1 MPITLASF
9 RFGTGYDVHV
19 LRGQSTVPLS
29 KLLGVFP
36 KTGTICTFFEY
47 VNDRH
52 QTDVGIEF
60 RPVFRCDENAS
71 EFFNFGIHVNRT
83 DGTVSVDPGP
93 PPQHQPSNFIV
104 EATVTRNAGVP
115 APGEFPVTVIRIHVH
130 GSVDKIW
137 LTPQNLTI
145 RRPVATGDCKTPYG
159 FTVRAQFD
167 DGVVGDVTYSDQFD
181 LSPATHF
188 YVKPDEKERRVQLPA
203 SAGVGSHVPVT
214 VTTSAAWGSRAS
226 TGPHELIIAEP
237 WATEPA
243 VPQAEWLDGKAD
255 IMNGSVKPET
265 VPNVLFM
272 ATGFADMTVFKS
284 VVTMVQSNLVSDS
297 MVHPFDFLKTSMAYW
312 HLPIS
317 ASEDGPSV
325 QCEVAPFVRG
335 HTTFAA
341 PLPKAVPPP
350 STGEWSVANLIY
362 FAGLPV
368 PDDVNRTMPE
378 LNDRWDDVMTDIPE
392 RVVMLSVVD
401 DWLALAKRTFIDE
414 TDNFPC
420 MSIGSPPEAERSE
433 DWGMGLHSRRADDDE
448 RAAFLKRV
456 TAKPIGTMTPITLG
470 LPPPEDGLGN
480 LWAKDH
486 AAFPFD
492 ETRYVVAFTNSPVGR
507 ANSGIN
513 VRLTLSGA
521 DVDDSH
527 PGIPVTPVTDGR
539 NALRLALQVPSIA
552 TIFPDTWTTIVHE
565 IAHKFDLG
573 DEYVEDSDTYTLSGD
588 MDEANLTTAS
598 VVLKSDGS
606 VLLDKIKWNWH
617 RARKAVVTTGK
628 IVPLGAKRFQIPV
641 GFGAGFQLAVGDP
654 VLLRKRERRKVI
666 AGAPK
671 TSVEFK
677 IESLG
682 ADGDKIV
689 VSTTASVSSL
699 DDFGAGSVLY
709 KPFLAPSDVVPA
721 RPYLTLVSPAAE
733 RIMRDAIKGPLN
745 GIACNAA
752 TNAAVRAS
760 TEVPA
765 AADPQN
771 KVKPGDL
778 VPMVG
783 LYHGGGLYGC
793 GVLRPAGQCMMRDNH
808 DMWTIFCPV
817 CRFVLVEQIDP
828 EQHRH
833 IDFEFQKVYP
843 F

>member
-9 RFGTGYDVHV
+9 SFGTGNDVHV
-19 LRGQSTVPLS
+19 LRGQSTVPLA

-36 KTGTICTFFEY
+36 ATGSICTFFEY

-60 RPVFRCDENAS
+60 RPVFRCDENAT

-83 DGTVSVDPGP
+83 DGTVSVDPGAP
-93 PPQHQPSNFIV
+93 PAHQPFNFIV

-115 APGEFPVTVIRIHVH
+115 GPGEFPVTIIRVHVH
-130 GSVDKIW
+130 GGVDRIW

-145 RRPVATGDCKTPYG
+145 RRPVATGDCKTSYG

-167 DGVVGDVTYSDQFD
+167 DGTVGDVTSSEQIDF
-181 LSPATHF
+181 LPPTHF
-188 YVKPDEKERRVQLPA
+188 YVRPDEKQRRIQLPA

-226 TGPHELIIAEP
+226 TGPHELIVAEP
-237 WATEPA
+237 WATESN

-265 VPNVLFM
+265 VPNILFM
-272 ATGFADMTVFKS
+272 ATGFADTSAFKS

-297 MVHPFDFLKTSMAYW
+297 VMHPFNFLRTSMAYW
-312 HLPIS
+312 HLPIQ
-317 ASEDGPSV
+317 ASENGPSV
-325 QCEVAPFVRG
+325 QCEVWPYMRG
-335 HTTFAA
+335 ALMFAA

-350 STGEWSVANLIY
+350 STGEWSVGNLIY

-378 LNDRWDDVMTDIPE
+378 LNDRWDEVMPDIPE

-401 DWLALAKRTFIDE
+401 KWLALAKRTYIDE
-414 TDNFPC
+414 IDNFPC
-420 MSIGSPPEAERSE
+420 MSIGSPPEAERGE
-433 DWGMGLHSRRADDDE
+433 DLSMGLHGRRADDNE
-448 RAAFLKRV
+448 RTEFLKRV
-456 TAKPIGTMTPITLG
+456 TAKPIGTMAPITLG
-470 LPPPEDGLGN
+470 LAPPEDALGN

-492 ETRYVVAFTNSPVGR
+492 NTRYVVALANSPLGR

-513 VRLTLSGA
+513 VRFTFSGP
-521 DVDDSH
+521 DVDDENSGFCVV
-527 PGIPVTPVTDGR
+527 PATDGR
-539 NALRLALQVPSIA
+539 NALRLNLPVPSNA
-552 TIFPDTWTTIVHE
+552 TIFPDTWTTIGHE
-565 IAHKFDLG
+565 IAHNFDLG
-573 DEYVEDSDTYTLSGD
+573 DEYVEDADTYTLSGD
-588 MDEANLTTAS
+588 MDEANLTTAD
-598 VVLKSDGS
+598 VVLKTDGA
-606 VLLDKIKWNWH
+606 VRLDKIKWNWH

-628 IVPLGAKRFQIPV
+628 IVPLGGKRFQVPV
-641 GFGAGFQLAVGDP
+641 AFGAGFQLAVDEP
-654 VLLRKRERRKVI
+654 VLLRKRVKRKVI
-666 AGAPK
+666 AGGPK

-677 IESLG
+677 IESLS

-689 VSTTASVSSL
+689 IVTTASVSNL

-709 KPFLAPSDVVPA
+709 KPFIAPTDVVPA
-721 RPYLTLVSPAAE
+721 RKYMTLVSPAAE
-733 RIMRDAIKGPLN
+733 RLMRDVIKGPLN
-745 GIACNAA
+745 GVTCNAA
-752 TNAAVRAS
+752 TNASLRAS
-760 TEVPA
+760 TEWPTV
-765 AADPQN
+765 ADPQN
-771 KVKPGDL
+771 KMRPGDL

-783 LYHGGGLYGC
+783 LYHGGHYAC

-808 DMWTIFCPV
+808 DMFTLFCHV

-833 IDFEFQKVYP
+833 IDYEYQKVYS